1 MLCSWGVQLMSSCQG
16 TTLLYLATD
25 AFKAYASAVGATMD
39 STTGLLT
46 ITPAQYARLQP
57 LNFEIGSAGTLTLPP
72 NGQIWPRS
80 LNAQIGGNSSF
91 IYLIVNDVSMRAS
104 PSSAVC

>member
-1 MLCSWGVQLMSSCQG
+1 
-16 TTLLYLATD
+16 
-25 AFKAYASAVGATMD
+25 MD

-57 LNFEIGSAGTLTLPP
+57 LNFEIGSAGTFTLPP